1 MQFLCLVRGLSTPSK
16 KLIRCLFGGKIP
28 FSILKILYPQGPKTE
43 IRIKENRTCRGKKSN
58 QKIKVK
64 PIKKRGPLNKP
75 ESKFLSASKGDYH
88 NYRQEWALRRGRPPI
103 NSLTVEMQSATSCLN
118 LTLLVL
124 RSYLSVSVTMFDET

>member
-1 MQFLCLVRGLSTPSK
+1 MSVWWKNT
-16 KLIRCLFGGKIP
+16 

-43 IRIKENRTCRGKKSN
+43 IRIKENRKCRGKKSN

-64 PIKKRGPLNKP
+64 PIKKRGPLNK

-88 NYRQEWALRRGRPPI
+88 NYRQEWALRRGDNIRPPI

-124 RSYLSVSVTMFDET
+124 RSYLGVSVTMFDET